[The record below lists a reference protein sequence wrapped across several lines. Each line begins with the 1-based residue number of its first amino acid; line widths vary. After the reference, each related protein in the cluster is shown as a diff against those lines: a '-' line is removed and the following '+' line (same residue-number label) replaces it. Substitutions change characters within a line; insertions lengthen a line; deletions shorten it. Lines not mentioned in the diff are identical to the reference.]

1 MRKKTAKTRAYLS
14 SQRKEL
20 WQKLEAMLQRE
31 RDMLVESALGAP
43 EAAQKTAFCGQE
55 IAKLRE
61 QVRNLEKGVSRQRA
75 WARGKQLH

>member
-1 MRKKTAKTRAYLS
+1 MRKNTAKTRAYLS

-31 RDMLVESALGAP
+31 REMTIESASGTQG
-43 EAAQKTAFCGQE
+43 AAQKTAFCGQE
-55 IAKLRE
+55 IAKLQE

-75 WARGKQLH
+75 WARGSRM